1 MKIYII
7 DDDIDIVGALTAS
20 LEAAGYE
27 VGSQYEEEE
36 LVEKI
41 GRFNPDL
48 IILDVMFPG
57 DPGAGFRM
65 ARTIRHQDRLS
76 RVPII
81 MLSAV
86 NKEGDFLCKF
96 SSRDIDEVY
105 LPVTEF
111 VEKPVDPAVLIAKI
125 KKLTA

>member
-7 DDDIDIVGALTAS
+7 DDDIDIVNSLTAY

-27 VGSQYEEEE
+27 VGSQYEEEG
-36 LVEKI
+36 LVENLE
-41 GRFNPDL
+41 GFDPDL

-65 ARTIRHQDRLS
+65 ARTIRHQDRFS
-76 RVPII
+76 KIPVI

-86 NKEGDFLCKF
+86 NKEGEFLSKF

-111 VEKPVDPAVLIAKI
+111 VEKPVDPSVLIEKI
-125 KKLTA
+125 KQLT

>member
-7 DDDIDIVGALTAS
+7 DDDTDIVNSLTAY

-27 VGSQYEEEE
+27 VGFQYEEEG
-36 LVEKI
+36 LVENLES
-41 GRFNPDL
+41 FNPDL
-48 IILDVMFPG
+48 IVLDVMFPG

-65 ARTIRHQDRLS
+65 ARTIHHQDRFS
-76 RVPII
+76 RIPVI

-86 NKEGDFLCKF
+86 NQEGEFLCKF

-111 VEKPVDPAVLIAKI
+111 VEKPVDPSILIEKI
-125 KKLTA
+125 KKLT

>member
-7 DDDIDIVGALTAS
+7 DDDIDIVSALTAS
-20 LEAAGYE
+20 LEAAGYQ
-27 VGSQYEEEE
+27 VGSQNEEDQ

-65 ARTIRHQDRLS
+65 ARSIRHQEQLS

-86 NKEGDFLCKF
+86 NREGEFLCKF
-96 SSRDIDEVY
+96 SNRDIDEVY

-125 KKLTA
+125 RKLTA

>member
-7 DDDIDIVGALTAS
+7 DDDTDIVSSLTAY
-20 LEAAGYE
+20 LESAGYE
-27 VGSQYEEEE
+27 VGAQYEEEE
-36 LVEKI
+36 LVENLE
-41 GRFNPDL
+41 RFNPDL

-65 ARTIRHQDRLS
+65 ARTIRHQDRFS
-76 RVPII
+76 RTPVI

-86 NKEGDFLCKF
+86 NREGEFLCKF

-125 KKLTA
+125 RKLTG